1 MNYLFPLL
9 CCSAMLLDACQGV
22 RGYQAPP
29 TLAGHTLHLMV
40 PVTLQAGAGKDQ
52 TQTIQVSYRF
62 KKGNVSEKSAGRK
75 VLTYTPKEGNVAE
88 ATLSGEVPVVYT
100 LTFKNKQGG
109 TLNIHRKAANG
120 KETDSAGT
128 FKVE

>member
-1 MNYLFPLL
+1 MKRLFPLL
-9 CCSAMLLDACQGV
+9 CCSALVACKSTHH
-22 RGYQAPP
+22 APQ

-40 PVTLQAGAGKDQ
+40 PVTLQAGSAKDQ
-52 TQTIQVSYRF
+52 TQNIQVSYRF
-62 KKGNVSEKSAGRK
+62 KQGNVSEKSAGHK
-75 VLTYTPKEGNVAE
+75 VLTYTVKEGRVAE

-100 LTFKNKQGG
+100 LTFKNKKGG

-120 KETDSAGT
+120 KETDTAGT